1 MEYTD
6 AQISMYAPLG
16 NTATCLIP
24 STAAFSNA
32 WYIFCARSLINASF
46 SGVTFR
52 CTNAPGLYR
61 DLRRSTFIHGVPHIM
76 ATTVAL
82 GQSQILVANMLKLS
96 NNHYVR
102 SINVCSDNEFETFV
116 DNMNTIAKFKILTI
130 SWKIDDIHF
139 SIMLN
144 KKHVRKVQIKNAE
157 LAIKF
162 VDNKNNIIFDQV
174 PKSLVSKVKSLI
186 MKHDDGWFKI

>member
-1 MEYTD
+1 
-6 AQISMYAPLG
+6 
-16 NTATCLIP
+16 
-24 STAAFSNA
+24 
-32 WYIFCARSLINASF
+32 
-46 SGVTFR
+46 
-52 CTNAPGLYR
+52 
-61 DLRRSTFIHGVPHIM
+61 M